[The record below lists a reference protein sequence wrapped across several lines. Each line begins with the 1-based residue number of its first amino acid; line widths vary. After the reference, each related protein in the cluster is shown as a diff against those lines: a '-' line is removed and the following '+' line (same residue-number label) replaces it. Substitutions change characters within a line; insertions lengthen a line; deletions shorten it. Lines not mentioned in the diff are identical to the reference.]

1 MENNTDEMNLNARL
15 QEQLKMH
22 QNIAFLERI
31 AKKKM
36 TREAISRYGALKL
49 TRHET
54 ALQAI
59 LIVAQAV
66 EQGMQEV
73 IDDEKFK
80 EILRQ
85 IARKK

>member
-1 MENNTDEMNLNARL
+1 METEDLYKLNERL
-15 QEQLKMH
+15 QEQAKLQ
-22 QNIAFLERI
+22 QNIALLESV

-49 TRHET
+49 TRPET